1 MPRVLTLLAAAA
13 LLGACAETEPEMDPT
28 ADLALEADPALAGDT
43 LAIGQATAMI
53 RDSAGRPLGLVTVR
67 QSAEGVVFSGT
78 LSGLPPGEH
87 GFHVHGTGA
96 CEPFSEAGSHFDPAG
111 RSHGFDAATGPHAG
125 DLPNL
130 VADEDGAALVQFT
143 NDRVTLRGGEAALL
157 DADGSALVIHA
168 GPDDFASQPSGA
180 SGDPIAC
187 GPLEE

>member
-13 LLGACAETEPEMDPT
+13 LLGACAETEPEMEPAT
-28 ADLALEADPALAGDT
+28 DLSPEANTALAVDT
-43 LAIGQATAMI
+43 LAVEASAMI

-67 QSAEGVVFSGT
+67 EAADGVVFSGA
-78 LSGLPPGEH
+78 LSGLSPGEH
-87 GFHVHGTGA
+87 GFHVHRTGA
-96 CEPFSEAGSHFDPAG
+96 CEPFSEAGSHFNPAG
-111 RSHGFDAATGPHAG
+111 GDHGFDAATGPHAG

-130 VADEDGAALVQFT
+130 VAGEDGAAEVQHT
-143 NDRVTLRGGEAALL
+143 SDRVTLRGGEAALL